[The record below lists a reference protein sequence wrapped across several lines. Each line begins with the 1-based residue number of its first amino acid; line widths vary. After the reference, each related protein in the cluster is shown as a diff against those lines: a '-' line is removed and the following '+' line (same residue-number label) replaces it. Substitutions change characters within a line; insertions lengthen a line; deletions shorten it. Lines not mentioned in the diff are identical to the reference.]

1 MSLQTDYDLIAN
13 RDFKNRVIAAIFRA
27 AGDIRNQTEDLPL
40 NHEQRL
46 DWANSVL
53 DLGEADKVAGWMI
66 PLIVGDSG
74 DVRFA
79 FENGANGF
87 PAGDQQAVGDGSIIP
102 GVDGKIDLYVAAYFT
117 PES

>member
-1 MSLQTDYDLIAN
+1 MSLQTDYNLIAN

-27 AGDIRNQTEDLPL
+27 AGDIRNQTENLPL

-66 PLIVGDSG
+66 PLMVGDDPDMRWAFEQSG
-74 DVRFA
+74 D
-79 FENGANGF
+79 
-87 PAGDQQAVGDGSIIP
+87 QASVGDGDANTGIIA
-102 GVDGKIDLYVAAYFT
+102 GVNGKVDLYVAAYFT